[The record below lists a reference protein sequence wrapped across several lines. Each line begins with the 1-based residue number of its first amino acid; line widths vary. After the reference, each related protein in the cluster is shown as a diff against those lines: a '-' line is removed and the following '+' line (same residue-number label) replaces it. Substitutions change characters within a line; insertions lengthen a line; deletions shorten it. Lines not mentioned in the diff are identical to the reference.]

1 MNPASPPSPG
11 AEGFV
16 RPARAGDAEAM
27 TRVQVASWGCGLAA
41 VVPAELL
48 AELTGEEASAIW
60 RDRWREAISNPPTS
74 RHRVLVAVSDAPVSD
89 AADTGASDTGAGG
102 GTGSAA
108 PSVTPPAACL
118 PSAASPAAPP
128 VARSARLAAREVV
141 GLVSAGPATDADR
154 WPGTDAEIYEF
165 RVQPDRTGQGHG
177 SRLLQAAADTL
188 VSDGFRTASTWI
200 LQADLDVRR
209 FLESAGWAADGARGE
224 LDVGVSVPV
233 LRLHTRLSE

>member
-1 MNPASPPSPG
+1 VNPASPPSPG
-11 AEGFV
+11 AGGFV
-16 RPARAGDAEAM
+16 RPARAGDADAL
-27 TRVQVASWGCGLAA
+27 TRVQVASWGCRLAA

-48 AELTGEEASAIW
+48 SELTGEEASAIW

-74 RHRVLVAVSDAPVSD
+74 RHRVLVAVSDA
-89 AADTGASDTGAGG
+89 AAPPP
-102 GTGSAA
+102 AA
-108 PSVTPPAACL
+108 PS
-118 PSAASPAAPP
+118 PP
-128 VARSARLAAREVV
+128 VARSAAREVV

-165 RVQPDRTGQGHG
+165 RVQPDLTGQGHG

-188 VSDGFRTASTWI
+188 VSDGFRTAFTWV

-224 LDVGVSVPV
+224 LEVGVSVPV
-233 LRLHTRLSE
+233 VRLHTRLSE